1 MSIDTDI
8 KRNGD
13 AFAALAEGRHRD
25 PFALLGIH
33 SVGKSRVVRTFQPQA
48 KQVDLIDAD
57 GNHIADMRKVHTDGL
72 FVAAMPPRKRRYR
85 LRVTTHDGHTADIED
100 AYRFPQSLGD
110 IDLYL
115 LGEGSDRQI
124 YNKLGAQVISL
135 EGVAG
140 TRFAVWAPNASRVSV
155 VGDFNDWD
163 GRRHIM
169 RLHPANGIWEL
180 FLPGVGGGA
189 RYKFE
194 MLDKH
199 GKLLPLKTDPYGN
212 YHEPPPGNASIV
224 YESGY
229 QWEDSSWVGK
239 RSVVPNLDSPVSI
252 YEVHLGSWRRKADE
266 GNRYLTYRELADELV
281 DYVADMGFTHIELLP
296 ISEHP
301 FDGSWGYQPIGMFA
315 PTQRFGNPDDFRYFI
330 DRCHNAG
337 IAIIIDWVPAHF
349 PKDEHG
355 LRQFDGTA
363 LYEHQDPRKGEHA
376 DWGTLIFNFGRR
388 EVVNYLIGSAL
399 YWIDEFHIDGI
410 RVDAVASMLYLDY
423 SREADEW
430 VPNEHGGNEN
440 LEAVAFLRKLN
451 TEVHAHGA
459 TSFAEESTAWP
470 GVSRPVDLGGLG
482 FTYKW
487 NMGWMNDTLS
497 YMSEEPIHRK
507 HHHDKMTFGLVYA
520 FNENF
525 ILPLS
530 HDEVVHGKHSLL
542 GRMPGDEWQRFA
554 NLRAYYA
561 NMYAHPGKK
570 LMFMGGELAQGQEWS
585 HDRSLDWHL
594 LEYHNH
600 RGVQNL
606 VRDLNHVY
614 TQTPAL
620 HEIDFS
626 GEGFEWIDWDD
637 RDNSVLS
644 WIRRDRSGGYAICIS
659 NFTPVTRYDY
669 RIGVATR
676 DPLKEIINTDAE
688 KYGGSGTGNGV
699 ITPYE
704 QEHYGKPFS
713 ACLTIPPLATLIL
726 LPE

>member
-676 DPLKEIINTDAE
+676 GPLKEIINTDAE

>member
-8 KRNGD
+8 KRNSD

-57 GNHIADMRKVHTDGL
+57 GNHVADMRKVHSDGL

-135 EGVAG
+135 EGVPG

-169 RLHPANGIWEL
+169 RLHPANGIWEF
-180 FLPGVGGGA
+180 FLPGVGRGA

-194 MLDKH
+194 MLDKR

-229 QWEDSSWVGK
+229 QWKDSSWVGK

-363 LYEHQDPRKGEHA
+363 LYEHEDPRKGEHA

-388 EVVNYLIGSAL
+388 EVINYLIGSAL

-554 NLRAYYA
+554 NLRAYFA

-620 HEIDFS
+620 YEIDFS
-626 GEGFEWIDWDD
+626 GEGFEWLDWDD

-644 WIRRDRSGGYAICIS
+644 WIRRDKSGGYAICIS

-699 ITPYE
+699 IMPSE
-704 QEHYGKPFS
+704 QAHYGKPFS

>member
-8 KRNGD
+8 KRNSD

-33 SVGKSRVVRTFQPQA
+33 SVGKLRVVRTFQPQA
-48 KQVDLIDAD
+48 KRVDLIDAD
-57 GNHIADMRKVHTDGL
+57 GKHIADMRKVHTDGL

-85 LRVTTHDGHTADIED
+85 LRVTAHDGHTADIED

-135 EGVAG
+135 EGVPG

-229 QWEDSSWVGK
+229 QWKDTSWVDK
-239 RSVVPNLDSPVSI
+239 RSIVPDLDKPVSI

-281 DYVADMGFTHIELLP
+281 DYVADIGFTHIELLP

-470 GVSRPVDLGGLG
+470 GVSRPVDMGGLG

-570 LMFMGGELAQGQEWS
+570 LMFMGGEFAQGQEWS

-594 LEYHNH
+594 LEYRNH

-614 TQTPAL
+614 AQTPAL

-659 NFTPVTRYDY
+659 NFTPVTRYDF

-688 KYGGSGTGNGV
+688 NYGGSGTGNGV
-699 ITPYE
+699 ITPNE

>member
-8 KRNGD
+8 KRNSD

-48 KQVDLIDAD
+48 KQIDLIDAD
-57 GNHIADMRKVHTDGL
+57 GNHVADMRKVHSDGL

-135 EGVAG
+135 EGVPG

-169 RLHPANGIWEL
+169 RLHPANGIWEF
-180 FLPGVGGGA
+180 FLPGVGRGA

-194 MLDKH
+194 MLDKR

-229 QWEDSSWVGK
+229 QWKDSSWVGK

-363 LYEHQDPRKGEHA
+363 LYEHEDPRKGEHA

-388 EVVNYLIGSAL
+388 EVINYLIGSAL

-554 NLRAYYA
+554 NLRAYFA

-620 HEIDFS
+620 YEIDFS
-626 GEGFEWIDWDD
+626 GEGFEWLDWDD